1 MFSYTLNPEWISAF
15 SRVFVLSKI
24 RSEEKCVILTEAGS
38 RMENIQLARIAMTQ
52 LGLHHF
58 VIEVPTPNFAPGP
71 IERSTGAS
79 YCLTGHDTVVAAL
92 CDCDVIVDLTVEGLM
107 HAPQTRKILQSGA
120 RILNISN
127 EHPQAL
133 ARLVPDES
141 LKERVKNAARQ
152 CRESKEMIVSS
163 NAGSHLS
170 VDISTAPSVGIWGF
184 TERPGTLSHWP
195 GGIVVCF
202 PQEKTVNGVL
212 VFEPGDIN
220 LTFKRYFDSKVIFHI
235 EEDYVTRIEGD
246 NLDAR
251 LMREY
256 LHSFAEPEAWATS
269 HVGWGLNAGAR
280 YEALAMYDKNDI
292 NGTELRAL
300 AGNFLFSTGA
310 NEFAK
315 RYTRGHFDLPMM
327 GCTIRLDNVCVVS
340 DGKLC

>member
-1 MFSYTLNPEWISAF
+1 
-15 SRVFVLSKI
+15 
-24 RSEEKCVILTEAGS
+24 
-38 RMENIQLARIAMTQ
+38 
-52 LGLHHF
+52 
-58 VIEVPTPNFAPGP
+58 
-71 IERSTGAS
+71 
-79 YCLTGHDTVVAAL
+79 
-92 CDCDVIVDLTVEGLM
+92 M

-184 TERPGTLSHWP
+184 TDRPGTLSHWP